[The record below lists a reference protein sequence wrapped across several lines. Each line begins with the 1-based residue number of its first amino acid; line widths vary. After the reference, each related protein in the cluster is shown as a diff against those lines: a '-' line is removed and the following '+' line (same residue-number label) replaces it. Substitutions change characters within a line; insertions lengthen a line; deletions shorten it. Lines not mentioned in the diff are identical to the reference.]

1 MVEADSGVRGAKDRA
16 RMEGFVC
23 GLIATSHQFACLGVC
38 QLPIPSAPVTLTLV
52 SGDGTPVNLTCMSL
66 MPSGTCVN
74 VPTMSSPVCPNSVAI
89 TVGVALSLCVVSSEN
104 RFAEEEPAK
113 VRPTRTEH
121 NTARSVRIERDP

>member
-1 MVEADSGVRGAKDRA
+1 
-16 RMEGFVC
+16 MEGSVC

-52 SGDGTPVNLTCMSL
+52 SGDGTPVNLTCTSL

-89 TVGVALSLCVVSSEN
+89 TVCVALSLCVVSSRRCPEFQISDPN
-104 RFAEEEPAK
+104 YGNPSSRLVTPERLRQAE
-113 VRPTRTEH
+113 RTEG
-121 NTARSVRIERDP
+121 